1 MKILDGKK
9 LADEILRK
17 LKKEIKTKRLKL
29 KLAVVL
35 VGEDSASKVFIRKKQ
50 EACKRIGV
58 NFELSEFPSKIS
70 RSKLKK
76 EIDKIVKNPANSG
89 IVIQLPLPRGFNPQE
104 FLNLIPPEKNIE
116 VFSPV
121 VCAISYLLK
130 EYRISLKGKKIVLVG
145 TGRLVGL
152 PLALWLS
159 KEKANFEVLDK
170 FTKNIS
176 SFVKKA
182 DIIIS
187 GVGKPNL
194 IAGKMVK
201 RGVVVIDAGTTF
213 RKPASAKASAS
224 GQTKSVGK
232 GKLVGDVDFK
242 SVAKKASYITPV
254 PGGVGPLTVACLLE
268 NLVKISKTN

>member
-1 MKILDGKK
+1 MRVLDGKK
-9 LADEILRK
+9 IADKILRK

-35 VGEDSASKVFIRKKQ
+35 VGENFASKIFIRKKQ
-50 EACKRIGV
+50 EACQRIGV
-58 NFELSEFPSKIS
+58 DFELSKFPSKIS

-76 EIDKIVKNPANSG
+76 EIKKIADNPKNSG
-89 IVIQLPLPRGFNPQE
+89 IVIQLPLPGGFNPQE

-121 VCAISYLLK
+121 VCAISYLFK

-170 FTKNIS
+170 FTKDIS
-176 SFVKKA
+176 SVTKKA

-194 IAGKMVK
+194 ITGKMVK
-201 RGVVVIDAGTTF
+201 KGVVVIDAGTTF
-213 RKPASAKASAS
+213 RKPASARRRRASA
-224 GQTKSVGK
+224 GK

-242 SVAKKASYITPV
+242 TVAKKASYITPV

-268 NLVKISKTN
+268 NLAKISKTN